1 MGTGCSEPLTGGPRT
16 LPFSLAVATIAYRYR
31 LAFVRTESCRAY
43 GRAHSA
49 TGEIIFLVWVLG

>member
-16 LPFSLAVATIAYRYR
+16 LPFSLGWRLSVSEYR

-49 TGEIIFLVWVLG
+49 TGESIFLVRAE